1 MTSMPNAVL
10 PEGREAQPPTQR
22 RSCSSARRGSSLAVA
37 LSIAVAVLF
46 GFDATSAQPADAV
59 AGRSWSLSAWAQGA
73 WQMPNG
79 RLATAP
85 SNLPERPLANS
96 VSDLGQSFVISAG
109 ADLDFLGHELG
120 VRLGFETTAN
130 ADATGQIAI
139 CEVVTGRICEPETVA
154 TSVRGVLA
162 HVRAYRGDPE
172 WPVRPVV
179 GAGVGLRTYSFDQ
192 PDCPG
197 RADQVAREVCDLI
210 KDMFQDGGSHVV
222 FRGMVGARVERNRYL
237 SEATLSAGV
246 GKFSG
251 GTRRVNGAYY
261 ADIRLELLAGVRVF

>member
-1 MTSMPNAVL
+1 MMSMPNAVL
-10 PEGREAQPPTQR
+10 
-22 RSCSSARRGSSLAVA
+22 ARGPRGSISNTATPFPVRTRSPNFAVA
-37 LSIAVAVLF
+37 LSIAVAVLSS
-46 GFDATSAQPADAV
+46 FDATSAQQADAA

-96 VSDLGQSFVISAG
+96 VSDLGQSLVISAG

-130 ADATGQIAI
+130 ADATGQIGI
-139 CEVVTGRICEPETVA
+139 CEIVTGRICEPETVA

-162 HVRAYRGDPE
+162 HVRAYRGNPE

-179 GAGVGLRTYSFDQ
+179 GVGVGLRMYSFDQ
-192 PDCPG
+192 PNCPG

-210 KDMFQDGGSHVV
+210 KDMFQGDGSHLV
-222 FRGMVGARVERNRYL
+222 FRGMVGARAERNRYV

-246 GKFSG
+246 GKFNG
-251 GTRRVNGAYY
+251 GTQRVNGAYY